1 MLSFLH
7 FFLSH
12 FFFFFFSFPVSLK
25 RAETNKR
32 HCSLRALKSGWGKTL
47 CMRAAVSAVVYGH
60 AHAAVAV
67 SEHNGDGEVR
77 ICGLCCMPCQL
88 LFRLSHLCHAMV

>member
-1 MLSFLH
+1 
-7 FFLSH
+7 
-12 FFFFFFSFPVSLK
+12 
-25 RAETNKR
+25 
-32 HCSLRALKSGWGKTL
+32 
-47 CMRAAVSAVVYGH
+47 MRAAVSAVVYGH